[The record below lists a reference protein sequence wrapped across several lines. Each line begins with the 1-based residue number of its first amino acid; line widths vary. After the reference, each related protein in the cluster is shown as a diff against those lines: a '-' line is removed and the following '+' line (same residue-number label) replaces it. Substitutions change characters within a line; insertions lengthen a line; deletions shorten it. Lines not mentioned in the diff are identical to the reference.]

1 MLNGIAALL
10 FPVGYMVK
18 EVVMFLLTLSSC
30 KFMFS
35 ELWLLFSAFGES
47 GICWRT
53 GFAGTCIPAGISP
66 TCCSVKFRTEEFG
79 FWAELVLLE
88 LRQELLSTG
97 AAAAIEVGDSIIFKD
112 VIWKAGMLTAFNSD
126 AVTGMTPETEKSS
139 VEGIQNWDSCT
150 VFSWP
155 E

>member
-1 MLNGIAALL
+1 
-10 FPVGYMVK
+10 
-18 EVVMFLLTLSSC
+18 
-30 KFMFS
+30 MFS
-35 ELWLLFSAFGES
+35 ELWLLFSAFGEI
-47 GICWRT
+47 GTCWRT

-97 AAAAIEVGDSIIFKD
+97 AAAAIEVGDSIIFRD
-112 VIWKAGMLTAFNSD
+112 VIWKAGMLTAFSSD

-139 VEGIQNWDSCT
+139 VEGIKNWDSCT
-150 VFSWP
+150 VSSGP